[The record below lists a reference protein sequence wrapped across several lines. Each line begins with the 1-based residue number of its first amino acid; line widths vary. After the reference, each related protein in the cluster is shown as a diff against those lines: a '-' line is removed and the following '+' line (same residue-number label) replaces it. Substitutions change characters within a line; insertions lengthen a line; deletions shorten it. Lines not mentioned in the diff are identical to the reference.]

1 LGSIGDAVR
10 ANENVLGLPAQP
22 IDQPWLNP
30 LPNKNSLSAWNTAPA
45 PGVDWLALA
54 GKAIEPLTSYPET
67 YSRMNRESREQM
79 GRGIDQIKAAYEPGV
94 HDPIGFVTGLGNVAL
109 GTLGYAASP
118 ISAGLRTIVGKP
130 FEETIGIP
138 KEYSEFAASLGI
150 PGLGLRSAF
159 SGRPASVSL
168 RTSREIGPATAEN
181 SLPKLEAAAQSS
193 TGHASQA
200 ALPAAPFLRTG
211 EGRLFD
217 YSHLHEPPDVPQFNL
232 PRYMPP
238 RGVPDRIQALANPA
252 NIKRINDAAR
262 RGTEL
267 GGRGFYNTEPLREWF
282 IAELGATR
290 GQAEYEKYLNLVGA
304 TSPISKVGENIRNAS
319 YHYTQSAQG
328 QPAPIPRWSG
338 AKWTLAEPLPP
349 PYGHVAQGLHA
360 KKVNEALQQGG
371 LEPLANPKISSYV
384 QNLRGNQS
392 PLTIDRHNT
401 RLAGIV
407 DTQGRPVDAPPQ
419 TGYGSIERLEQA
431 EASKL
436 GLTPAQY
443 QASAWIGGANQT
455 GVRSSLVPWLDS
467 FEARVALSA
476 EKWGI
481 TKDEMLKRFI
491 RGELP
496 LISLGGAAAA
506 GTALP
511 STLGDTD
518 E

>member
-349 PYGHVAQGLHA
+349 PYGMLH
-360 KKVNEALQQGG
+360 KDSTRRK
-371 LEPLANPKISSYV
+371 S
-384 QNLRGNQS
+384 
-392 PLTIDRHNT
+392 T
-401 RLAGIV
+401 RLSSRAVWNRSRIQKYRA
-407 DTQGRPVDAPPQ
+407 TCKICAATRAP
-419 TGYGSIERLEQA
+419 
-431 EASKL
+431 
-436 GLTPAQY
+436 
-443 QASAWIGGANQT
+443 
-455 GVRSSLVPWLDS
+455 
-467 FEARVALSA
+467 
-476 EKWGI
+476 
-481 TKDEMLKRFI
+481 
-491 RGELP
+491 
-496 LISLGGAAAA
+496 
-506 GTALP
+506 
-511 STLGDTD
+511 
-518 E
+518 